1 MVKEWL
7 TISEAAAETGITPQ
21 AIYKRLKTTLN
32 PYYKEQDGRKL
43 LHRDAIDII
52 KSGTAEP
59 QAQKVE
65 AVFNMEMLH
74 LLRQDIETIKEQ
86 LTQKDR
92 QINLLMDELTAK
104 NEQIKALNDGL
115 NKALTNASQSNYLA
129 SRAIIEP
136 EEPQHQD
143 ATETPGGENQPG
155 GSAPEEPTAG
165 DKPEAPC
172 NAANDVKQE
181 PVKKTLWQRLFNK

>member
-104 NEQIKALNDGL
+104 NEQIKALNED
-115 NKALTNASQSNYLA
+115 
-129 SRAIIEP
+129 
-136 EEPQHQD
+136 
-143 ATETPGGENQPG
+143 
-155 GSAPEEPTAG
+155 
-165 DKPEAPC
+165 
-172 NAANDVKQE
+172 
-181 PVKKTLWQRLFNK
+181 